1 MDGSGD
7 ANWFAPSLGDQESVA
22 QTLAGDNNFNFML
35 YKIKIVLLLVS
46 SFYSWFQKFKF
57 HSDDRGHW
65 LGIPEQKGGSHV
77 IKVSDM
83 NTLVDS

>member
-1 MDGSGD
+1 
-7 ANWFAPSLGDQESVA
+7 
-22 QTLAGDNNFNFML
+22 ML
-35 YKIKIVLLLVS
+35 SLVS

-57 HSDDRGHW
+57 HSDDGGHW